1 MSLPYNIN
9 NEEYRDMTIKS
20 IYPFADN
27 ASLTNGIIAIPSQ
40 AFLDILVYAVGS
52 FEAPFYISA
61 VDGLQGSDDE
71 ALLTISDF
79 NGEAV
84 GTAWL
89 DKTADMCYIK
99 QGGTVQAGVIVYD
112 QTAMIRFLGELGRA
126 RTVFTP
132 IQTPIAAG
140 QCFAV
145 FPSDITA
152 IKGQKKTYTGDVD
165 IWADQGATFTLSVD
179 DEVEINLYG
188 ESTVHPIAIL
198 TINGLSFPGGHVWL
212 AAHPDSALRVIA
224 NTGEVQVAHKRD
236 LTYGQ

>member
-20 IYPFADN
+20 VYPFTDN
-27 ASLTNGIIAIPSQ
+27 ATLTNGIITIPPR
-40 AFLDILVYAVGS
+40 AFLDILVYALGD

-61 VDGLQGSDDE
+61 VDGLQGEDNQ

-79 NGEAV
+79 NGLEV

-89 DKTADMCYIK
+89 DNTAEMCYIK
-99 QGGTVQAGVIVYD
+99 QGGTVQAGVIIYD
-112 QTAMIRFLGELGRA
+112 TEMMTRFMGELGRTK
-126 RTVFTP
+126 TVFTQV
-132 IQTPIAAG
+132 QTPIAVG
-140 QCFAV
+140 QCFAI
-145 FPSDITA
+145 FPSDIA
-152 IKGQKKTYTGDVD
+152 AVKGKEKTYTGDVD
-165 IWADQGATFTLSVD
+165 IWADQGAMFTISPD

-188 ESTVHPIAIL
+188 ESTVHPNAIL
-198 TINGLSFPGGHVWL
+198 TINGLEFPGGHVWF

-224 NTGEVQVAHKRD
+224 GTGEIQVAHKRD